1 MRTITV
7 TRFVWLRNFFSPC
20 RTCRVCSGKVFLQ
33 VSFIIS
39 LFFFIHYQWFAH
51 YTYSINWIA
60 LYSNHKNKRKINP
73 KETTFVSIT
82 DEREGKLGS
91 VTLCIT
97 SASAE
102 VISLHDV
109 TLTVFTRCLS
119 SVTNTKNSA
128 LFGLISTLS
137 LRLPYYLFYVA
148 SVMSKTLTK
157 TILKHMT
164 S

>member
-1 MRTITV
+1 M
-7 TRFVWLRNFFSPC
+7 
-20 RTCRVCSGKVFLQ
+20 
-33 VSFIIS
+33 
-39 LFFFIHYQWFAH
+39 
-51 YTYSINWIA
+51 
-60 LYSNHKNKRKINP
+60 NKRKINP
-73 KETTFVSIT
+73 KETTFVSIS